1 MADGADGTAGVA
13 AAAEADLV
21 TRLRAGDDAAYAE
34 LVRTQ
39 GGRMLA
45 VARRLLRSEDDAA
58 DAVQEAFVSAFR
70 AIASFE
76 GGARLSTWLH
86 RIVVNAALM
95 KLRTRARRPEVSID
109 ELLPKFFEDGHRVD
123 EPAEWRSPAQ
133 LDALERQ
140 ETRELVR
147 DQIDQL
153 PADYRTVLMLRD
165 IEGLD
170 TKETAELLGVTPNA
184 AKIRLH
190 RARLALRT
198 LLDPH
203 MRSREGTR

>member
-1 MADGADGTAGVA
+1 LDVSQRDASDGPETED
-13 AAAEADLV
+13 DLV
-21 TRLRAGDDAAYAE
+21 ARLRAGDDAAYAE

-39 GGRMLA
+39 GGRMFA
-45 VARRLLRSEDDAA
+45 VARRLLRSDDDAA

-95 KLRTRARRPEVSID
+95 KLRTRARRPEVSIE
-109 ELLPKFFEDGHRVD
+109 ELLPKFFEDGHHVD
-123 EPAEWRSPAQ
+123 EPAEWRNPVQ
-133 LDALERQ
+133 LDALQRQ
-140 ETRELVR
+140 ETRALVR
-147 DQIDQL
+147 EQIDQL
-153 PADYRTVLMLRD
+153 PADYRTVLLLRD

-170 TKETAELLGVTPNA
+170 TKETAEVLGVTPNA

-198 LLDPH
+198 LLDPF
-203 MRSREGTR
+203 MRSRGTV